1 MRRGGEV
8 FRSGIASG
16 GVRQVFGGVAS
27 AAAYLLVLIAVRSAP
42 LAEVAALRETSVVFG
57 ALAGWWLLGEPLG
70 GTRVAAAAVI
80 AAGVVLL
87 MV

>member
-1 MRRGGEV
+1 
-8 FRSGIASG
+8 
-16 GVRQVFGGVAS
+16 
-27 AAAYLLVLIAVRSAP
+27 
-42 LAEVAALRETSVVFG
+42 VAALRETSVVFG
-57 ALAGWWLLGEPLG
+57 ALAGWRLLGEPLG